1 MNPIL
6 DAMRQRRSVR
16 RYKPEMPARADLEAI
31 AEAGLWAASG
41 HDRQLTRVVIITDP
55 ALREKL
61 RVMNTHIG
69 GWAEDFDPFYGAPA
83 ILLVLSDRQTP
94 NYIYDGALVMGN
106 MMLAAHA
113 LGLGSCWIN
122 RAREAFDTEE
132 GKEILR
138 RLGVEGEYE
147 GVGNCIVGY
156 PDGDLPR
163 PKERNEG
170 RVFWAE

>member
-6 DAMRQRRSVR
+6 DAMRQRRSIR
-16 RYKPEMPARADLEAI
+16 RYKPELPAKADLEAI

-83 ILLVLSDRQTP
+83 VLLVLSDRQTP
-94 NYIYDGALVMGN
+94 NCIYDGALVMGN
-106 MMLAAHA
+106 MMLTAHE
-113 LGLGSCWIN
+113 LGHGSCWIN
-122 RAREAFDTEE
+122 RAREEFESEE
-132 GKEILR
+132 GKAILR
-138 RLGVEGEYE
+138 ELGIEGDYA
-147 GVGNCIVGY
+147 GIGHCIVGI
-156 PDGDLPR
+156 PDGPAPADKPR
-163 PKERNEG
+163 KPDRILWVE
-170 RVFWAE
+170 